1 MANEDFKNI
10 VDNIVDKSKDV
21 FEKATQKVGEYAKT
35 AGDTASDLFEKA
47 KTRVEIEKT
56 EYAMSKKFKEL
67 GKAYFEAKTNG
78 ETLDDEALLTDL
90 KVLNEALEDLKEDK
104 PISDEAENIIE
115 HVDEEAPACEN
126 EAESAEETTEEAPQP
141 EKTTSEE

>member
-35 AGDTASDLFEKA
+35 AGDTASDIFEKA

-67 GKAYFEAKTNG
+67 GKAYFEAKENC
-78 ETLDDEALLTDL
+78 ETPDDEALLKDL
-90 KVLNEALEDLKEDK
+90 RVLKDALEDLKADK
-104 PISDEAENIIE
+104 PISDEAESIIE
-115 HVDEEAPACEN
+115 HVDEE
-126 EAESAEETTEEAPQP
+126 
-141 EKTTSEE
+141 TSEEEKTEAATEELVKEQNEGEEIISEE

>member
-21 FEKATQKVGEYAKT
+21 FEKATQKMGEYAKT

-47 KTRVEIEKT
+47 KVRVEIEKT

-67 GKAYFEAKTNG
+67 GKAYFASKESG
-78 ETLDDEALLTDL
+78 EPFDDEALLSDL
-90 KVLNEALEDLKEDK
+90 KVLNGALEDLKADK

-115 HVDEEAPACEN
+115 Q
-126 EAESAEETTEEAPQP
+126 TEEACDEPCVEEVHKQP
-141 EKTTSEE
+141 CAEEDEKSGVEED